1 MDPIFRTTIVNHGEG
16 WRVFTASSVTRYQIG
31 IFMTTGSKN
40 PSIKR
45 VPESNALKG
54 PDAIAML
61 LADHDKVKDLFK
73 QFEELMDQED
83 KEEQK
88 EAVAQKVCD
97 ALKIHAQFE
106 EEIFYPAARVA
117 IEDDDLMDD
126 ADIEHEAIT
135 ELIEQI
141 EAMHPSDDLYD
152 AKVVVLGETVE
163 DHVIE
168 EEGEMFP
175 LVKKSKTDTVTLG
188 ALMLERKKE
197 LMAEL
202 GVRDESVDISAS
214 TRTKKIN
221 PAQGRTLS

>member
-1 MDPIFRTTIVNHGEG
+1 
-16 WRVFTASSVTRYQIG
+16 
-31 IFMTTGSKN
+31 MTTGSKN

-45 VPESNALKG
+45 VPAANALKG

-61 LADHDKVKDLFK
+61 LTEHDKVKDLFK

-88 EAVAQKVCD
+88 EAVALQVCN
-97 ALKIHAQFE
+97 ALKIHAQLE
-106 EEIFYPAARVA
+106 EEIFYPAARAA

-152 AKVVVLGETVE
+152 AKVVVLGEQVE
-163 DHVIE
+163 DHIME

-175 LVKKSKTDTVTLG
+175 LVKKSKIDTATLG
-188 ALMLERKKE
+188 ALMFERKKE
-197 LMAEL
+197 LMAEM
-202 GVRDESVDISAS
+202 GVRDESVNMSDS
-214 TRTKKIN
+214 TRTKKKSN